1 MDQQHLGKAD
11 TAIMAAAAGL
21 MVANIYYCQ
30 PLVVL
35 ISKDFGIAESVAGRV
50 TYLTQI
56 GYAIGLLLLVPLG
69 DIFERRK
76 QILFSTIITVLALLL
91 ASRAPSFLVL
101 QIASV
106 LIGICS
112 IVPQLIVPLGA
123 SLAAEHK
130 RGEVIGSIMAGL
142 LVGILASRSLSGAVG
157 SFYGWRQM
165 YLIAA
170 GICTLLTGI
179 MWWRFPKSYP
189 SFTGSYKELM
199 ASVAHYARTQPALRF
214 AAVSNALS
222 FAVVSAFWVTLVV
235 FLSSPP
241 FGYTTAQIGLFGL
254 AGAAGALAAPL
265 VGKLSDGRDPA
276 RNILIGLLCE
286 IVSFAAFYF
295 TGSGIVLLLT
305 GIILLDV
312 GHQAVQ
318 VTNQTIIY
326 SIMPAARNRFNT
338 VFMTSTFIGGACGSA
353 LGFFLWNLG
362 KWPAVCGG
370 SSIVII
376 VNLFLYYKF
385 RPVTK
390 EVVV

>member
-142 LVGILASRSLSGAVG
+142 LVGILASRSLSGEVG

-170 GICTLLTGI
+170 G
-179 MWWRFPKSYP
+179 K
-189 SFTGSYKELM
+189 
-199 ASVAHYARTQPALRF
+199 
-214 AAVSNALS
+214 
-222 FAVVSAFWVTLVV
+222 
-235 FLSSPP
+235 
-241 FGYTTAQIGLFGL
+241 
-254 AGAAGALAAPL
+254 
-265 VGKLSDGRDPA
+265 
-276 RNILIGLLCE
+276 
-286 IVSFAAFYF
+286 
-295 TGSGIVLLLT
+295 
-305 GIILLDV
+305 
-312 GHQAVQ
+312 
-318 VTNQTIIY
+318 
-326 SIMPAARNRFNT
+326 
-338 VFMTSTFIGGACGSA
+338 
-353 LGFFLWNLG
+353 
-362 KWPAVCGG
+362 
-370 SSIVII
+370 
-376 VNLFLYYKF
+376 
-385 RPVTK
+385 
-390 EVVV
+390 